1 MGFTSR
7 KIDFKMWGSGVR
19 HLLARLNETRPVASC
34 LQNLPRKWRIPEKRH
49 KIFDAFAVFTS
60 VRDFKS
66 ITIKKV

>member
-34 LQNLPRKWRIPEKRH
+34 LQNLLKKLADSGRDIKYLMFSRFIHLYET
-49 KIFDAFAVFTS
+49 IF
-60 VRDFKS
+60 
-66 ITIKKV
+66 

>member
-34 LQNLPRKWRIPEKRH
+34 LQNLLKKLADSGRDIKYLMFSRFIYPYET
-49 KIFDAFAVFTS
+49 IF
-60 VRDFKS
+60 
-66 ITIKKV
+66 

>member
-34 LQNLPRKWRIPEKRH
+34 LQNLPKEMADSGRDIKYLMLSRFLHPYEIL
-49 KIFDAFAVFTS
+49 KIS
-60 VRDFKS
+60 Q
-66 ITIKKV
+66 